1 MCSEAT
7 NTLTLPQKMFEDL
20 DQYIE
25 QLNIDLKSERR
36 TGYLIQVL
44 HKAQGIFG
52 YLPEPVQKHIA
63 GKVNVSHAEVSGVI
77 SFYNFF
83 TTKPKGK
90 YKISIC
96 MGTACFV
103 KGAEKVLDEF
113 SRYLKID
120 AGEVTDDGKYSLD
133 VLRCV
138 GACGLA
144 PVVLV
149 NDKVYGNVATKQVG
163 DIVAEC
169 ISMEAKS

>member
-1 MCSEAT
+1 MCSQN
-7 NTLTLPQKMFEDL
+7 NTLTLPQKMFEEL

-25 QLNIDLKSERR
+25 SLNLDLRSDRR
-36 TGYLIQVL
+36 NGYLIQIL

-52 YLPEPVQKHIA
+52 YLPEVLQKHIA
-63 GKVNVSHAEVSGVI
+63 EKVNISHAEVSGVI

-103 KGAEKVLDEF
+103 KGAEKIMDEF

-120 AGEVTDDGKYSLD
+120 AGEVSEDGKYSLD

-149 NDKVYGNVATKQVG
+149 NDKVYGHVSAKMVG
-163 DIVAEC
+163 DIVAET
-169 ISMEAKS
+169 IQLEAGE